1 MKKIIKALLVAAL
14 AAVLVFPAAACGG
27 NNGGSN
33 GGGNN
38 VAAELGTGAEEIVGT
53 WKMSFDETKLT
64 DETKA
69 YATMYKS
76 LIEGI
81 NMTAQFNSD
90 GTVNVEVDLS
100 SMAGMLGSV
109 VSVPT
114 ETQKGTGKWKRE
126 GDKVIISEVTGG
138 MTLDPTAVGTS
149 TASGES
155 SGKFVL
161 KDGKLVMDGQE
172 MFPFVKQ

>member
-1 MKKIIKALLVAAL
+1 MKKVIKALLVAAL

-38 VAAELGTGAEEIVGT
+38 VAADLGTGANEIVGT
-53 WKMSFDETKLT
+53 WKMSFDETKVSE
-64 DETKA
+64 DMKA
-69 YATMYKS
+69 YASMYKTMM
-76 LIEGI
+76 EGI
-81 NMTAQFNSD
+81 SMTAQFNAD
-90 GTVNVEVDLS
+90 GTVNIEADLS
-100 SMAGMLGSV
+100 GMAGMFGSM
-109 VSVPT
+109 VSVPA

-126 GDKVIISEVTGG
+126 GDKVIISDVTGG

-155 SGKFVL
+155 SGELVL